1 MIRSTPSRAR
11 QGARSIATRWAQA
24 GLAVALGLAVAAGC
38 DDSGGTGVTPD
49 YTLTVDPTTLTIL
62 PGEAGTTTVTLT
74 RTDFDGEVTLTTS
87 GTPAGISGSFDP
99 AVTTG
104 TTSTLTVGVI
114 DGTTPGDYT
123 MIVRGNSS
131 AGTRARSLAIT
142 VSPPLPSF
150 ELAVEPSAISIAQGA
165 SATTGVILSRTDF
178 TGPVTLALNDAP
190 AGVTGSFDPAAPTG
204 NGSFLTVTVGAAVPP
219 GVYDLTVLGT
229 GAPGNSSDVLLLTVT
244 AAP

>member
-49 YTLTVDPTTLTIL
+49 YTLTVDPITLTIL

-165 SATTGVILSRTDF
+165 SATTGVIITRTDF
-178 TGPVTLALNDAP
+178 TGAVTLALNDAP
-190 AGVTGSFDPAAPTG
+190 AGVTGSFDPASPTG
-204 NGSFLTVTVGAAVPP
+204 IGSVLTVTVGAAVPP
-219 GVYDLTVLGT
+219 GIYDLTVTGT
-229 GAPGNSSDVLLLTVT
+229 GAPGSSSDVLLLTVT